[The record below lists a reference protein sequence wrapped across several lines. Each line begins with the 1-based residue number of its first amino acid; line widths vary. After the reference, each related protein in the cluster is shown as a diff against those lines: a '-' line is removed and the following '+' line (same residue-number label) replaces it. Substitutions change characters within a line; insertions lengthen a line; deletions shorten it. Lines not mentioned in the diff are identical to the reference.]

1 MVANNVLAYSQPD
14 SSIGDELLRLQQQ
27 QRIAQQRQQQDEDDK
42 IKYLAGQLD
51 FKNFATGTAA
61 DPVINEN
68 LNGLMQKYMMRVRDN
83 KGESLSSLLM
93 DMSKDVG
100 GLKQYS
106 LNAQGVRK
114 GIEARS
120 KEFGENKDIDASGLQ
135 RDAMAMAFFKTDP
148 ATGQLVPRGAD
159 EIDPNT
165 DYTGQLLQ
173 RQKGRYIKG
182 RSGLYNYIKGMEE
195 SALGDTNTRDKN
207 GMKKTVTWS
216 AKVKPFEELIKDA
229 QGNPTGTRIMQDK
242 PIKIGDKEVIT
253 FPKEAYDKLFGGQ
266 EWDAYIEAD
275 LDEKIRQAKQQ
286 DPRFDV
292 TDPRQIDVLK
302 RAIAYDY
309 LKAFRPQGDFT
320 TKDVEDQSSLAEKI
334 AAGFAAGSRG
344 GSGGGSSSGTK
355 TDETDYVQAYKEIDE
370 ATTLKPGESRPYT
383 QANMLPTKG
392 YEAVIKIAK
401 ERVGVSGLGAQDIK
415 LVRDKDGNIDIVSAQ
430 DIFSGEGPN
439 AVLRWGKNKFIARLD
454 KKGVDLK
461 VNTRAPEQRKI
472 VKEGDKPT
480 TSNKPAAAKKYMGL
494 DANGNPIFK

>member
-1 MVANNVLAYSQPD
+1 MVSNIVLGNTTPD

-27 QRIAQQRQQQDEDDK
+27 QLLTQRRQQQDEDDK
-42 IKYLAGQLD
+42 IKYLADQLD

-165 DYTGQLLQ
+165 DYTGELLK

-182 RSGLYNYIKGMEE
+182 RSGLYNYIKGMDEVKPSGKFKEE
-195 SALGDTNTRDKN
+195 DN
-207 GMKKTVTWS
+207 GVTKTYNWGAS
-216 AKVKPFEELIKDA
+216 VKPFEEILNDKN
-229 QGNPTGTRIMQDK
+229 GNPVGTRVMQDK
-242 PIKIGDKEVIT
+242 PVKIGDKEVIT

-292 TDPRQIDVLK
+292 TDPRQIDILK

-309 LKAFRPQGDFT
+309 LKAFRPTSDFNKDESNIESTFKEKMDAGYAPRITVNTGGGTT
-320 TKDVEDQSSLAEKI
+320 TKQDPSVI
-334 AAGFAAGSRG
+334 
-344 GSGGGSSSGTK
+344 
-355 TDETDYVQAYKEIDE
+355 QAYKELDGI
-370 ATTLKPGESRPYT
+370 TTAALTNAKSKAVTMRDLNSSQQKLIVKELRDIGKEGYVKDDVD
-383 QANMLPTKG
+383 PTLQTGIFIRKNDDG
-392 YEAVIKIAK
+392 TI
-401 ERVGVSGLGAQDIK
+401 GVYKYDKLG
-415 LVRDKDGNIDIVSAQ
+415 VKDGNVKRFVLQPSKENLLTTIDPTNYDVNANTPLGVKSKTEAVKQ
-430 DIFSGEGPN
+430 NKKPSSGIN
-439 AVLRWGKNKFIARLD
+439 WK
-454 KKGVDLK
+454 
-461 VNTRAPEQRKI
+461 
-472 VKEGDKPT
+472 
-480 TSNKPAAAKKYMGL
+480 
-494 DANGNPIFK
+494 